1 MSGQRV
7 GRAPLQRMIRDAILA
22 DDGQVKTAAV
32 AGRPVQAQ
40 ASPANWLH
48 DAASLEKIATAM
60 DFVALNLGSIVDDRT
75 PIERMAETAALRNAF
90 AKTAAEGP
98 QPPMLPAEDT
108 TTFPSTLGA
117 GLQTD
122 LHQVPGGT
130 GAQPIVKAKA
140 LPKLT
145 PPMAPAADP
154 SPPTPNV
161 GIPMET
167 DYLDAPG
174 GTARN
179 PEAGIPVGPG
189 YKVPNPSQTKMS
201 SVRGRYIR
209 ALTKVAQ
216 DPSTPQPQIGAKVQ
230 GDPQQPATG
239 YFATA
244 SEEGQPAATV
254 QAGGPPATGG
264 GNQLRKV
271 ISGNTPPVTAKP
283 AQLSTTQSR
292 QDMAALISEPMAP
305 DPTARENLPK
315 IVDAAGPKLSAA
327 MDPTKAAL
335 GRALLKKLAAAGAE
349 TGQGPENKTGTP
361 EDEEKERAA
370 KKLGAKAGEKARE
383 KTSMFGGATPGVV
396 GGMAPGGNMPS
407 AM

>member
-1 MSGQRV
+1 
-7 GRAPLQRMIRDAILA
+7 MIRDAILA

-32 AGRPVQAQ
+32 AGRPQAQVQAE
-40 ASPANWLH
+40 PAAWLH
-48 DAASLEKIATAM
+48 DSEALEKIAAAM
-60 DFVALNLGSIVDDRT
+60 DFVAVNLGSIVDDRT
-75 PIERMAETAALRNAF
+75 PIERMAETATLRNAF

-122 LHQVPGGT
+122 LNAVPGGV
-130 GAQPIVKAKA
+130 GAQPIVKAPAKVK
-140 LPKLT
+140 KLI

-154 SPPTPNV
+154 TPPTPNL
-161 GIPMET
+161 GMPLET
-167 DYLDAPG
+167 DYADAPG

-179 PEAGIPVGPG
+179 PEFGAAGGPG
-189 YKVPNPSQTKMS
+189 YTVPNPAKTNMAKTST
-201 SVRGRYIR
+201 VRGRYIR
-209 ALTKVAQ
+209 VLTKVAQ
-216 DPSTPQPQIGAKVQ
+216 DPSSPQPRIEGKVS

-239 YFATA
+239 YFATP
-244 SEEGQPAATV
+244 SQEGQPPAGV
-254 QAGGPPATGG
+254 RGGGPPATGE

-271 ISGNTPPVTAKP
+271 IRDNAAPVAAKKG
-283 AQLSTTQSR
+283 QLSTTQSR
-292 QDMAALISEPMAP
+292 QDMAALISEPMSP

-315 IVDAAGPKLSAA
+315 MVDAAGPKLSAA

-349 TGQGPENKTGTP
+349 TGQAPENKTGTP
-361 EDEEKERAA
+361 ADEEKEQSA
-370 KKLGAKAGEKARE
+370 KKLGAKAGQKARE
-383 KTSMFGGATPGVV
+383 KTSQFGGGPTPGVI

-407 AM
+407 TM